1 MQFAKRPGTET
12 YKPHRFDLI
21 CHRHRIEHRLIQA
34 YHPWTNGQVERMNRT
49 LKEATTQ
56 AFHYARLDE
65 LSAHLKEYLWAYNSA
80 RPLRALKGMTPVGF
94 ILDQWQRD
102 PIQFHH
108 NPEHYFPGPYTYV
121 NNIKSLHFAI
131 KHLALFF

>member
-1 MQFAKRPGTET
+1 
-12 YKPHRFDLI
+12 
-21 CHRHRIEHRLIQA
+21 
-34 YHPWTNGQVERMNRT
+34 MNRT